1 MTSVSYCIDDGYT
14 TGLIGSVAL
23 LHANTYHQISG
34 FGQEFEAKVASELA
48 EFTSRLSHPKN
59 NIWHVTNNDRIVASI
74 SIDGQDLGNNIA
86 HLRWFIVDSTLRGS
100 GLGRKL
106 LTIAV
111 QFCDDHDF
119 SQIDLWTFKG
129 LDAARKLYEQCGFEL
144 ASEQPGTQ
152 WGSEVIEQKFIR
164 KQRSADNQEQPQ

>member
-1 MTSVSYCIDDGYT
+1 MTSVSYSIEDGYT

-23 LHANTYHQISG
+23 LHATTYQQISG

-48 EFTSRLSHPKN
+48 EFTSRLAHQKN
-59 NIWHVTNNDRIVASI
+59 NVWYVTNDDRIVASI

-86 HLRWFIVDSTLRGS
+86 HLRWFIVDQTLRGS

-106 LTIAV
+106 LTTAI
-111 QFCDDHDF
+111 QFCDNTGF

-144 ASEQPGTQ
+144 ASEQPGNQ
-152 WGSEVIEQKFIR
+152 WGTKVVEQKFVR
-164 KQRSADNQEQPQ
+164 KRPQ